1 MKTFRDKA
9 VQGCLGCGVLKVIGI
24 WNKPYRMGKMSN
36 NLRYWFGTDKFEYW
50 VYYCLACHEIT
61 ISKFYVSN
69 WPNRKIVHVTLK
81 DKRMLGGLLPQLREK
96 ILSCAKK

>member
-1 MKTFRDKA
+1 MKIFRDKA
-9 VQGCLGCGVLKVIGI
+9 KQGCLGCGVREVRIM
-24 WNKPYRMGKMSN
+24 WGKSYNISKMAN
-36 NLRYWFGTDKFEYW
+36 VLRYWFGTNKFEYW
-50 VYYCLACHEIT
+50 VYDCLSCHRIT
-61 ISKFYVSN
+61 VSKFYIGN